1 VDRQVILEI
10 NHEPALDFMDKL
22 LGSAISVDDYPFF
35 LILGVNKGDKWGNFS
50 DPSYVNRLCLGID
63 KERRGIVM
71 FEPDMVEGTEF
82 QLMFRSAD
90 LDYMRPKFESAFQ
103 NLNGR
108 KPVFAI
114 YIDCVGRCAGYTGT
128 DIEDALVIHEIVG
141 DRVPVLG
148 LYTGVE
154 IAPFAGH
161 PRALDWTGVFCLFSQ
176 GEYDASVMT
185 APTKGEHVPAKAQLS
200 SNMLSE
206 FSKRLIEQ
214 NAAKIL
220 ALDTQ
225 NIAVRYE
232 LELKRRGF
240 SLLAELAV
248 SLRHTDDDHRE
259 IFIRVAKR
267 LNAALNMHKTVVLV
281 SDGKAMFKPLV
292 LQGFSPEEQGRLQE
306 KCVPVPNEL
315 INLCPAVVTSESC
328 HELFEYLREEYDLP
342 FFVASPVYLQGKAS
356 ALLLTGRL
364 VEEEPYFIRLSGGD
378 METVY
383 AITELLGSVLVRLR
397 LQDVTI
403 QAETDALTGLW
414 NRSGFRRMVEDYL
427 NGSEKQAGTF
437 MMIDVDYFKSVNDIY
452 GHTAGDELLK
462 ACADA
467 MRNVLRDT
475 DILGRQGGDE
485 FVVFCPGIKSAET
498 AKQKAAQLAGV
509 WKHIIPNG
517 SDKHITA
524 SIGIA
529 LTSPNGLQFQELY
542 DNADTAL
549 YQAKERGR
557 NCYVL
562 FESN

>member
-1 VDRQVILEI
+1 
-10 NHEPALDFMDKL
+10 
-22 LGSAISVDDYPFF
+22 
-35 LILGVNKGDKWGNFS
+35 
-50 DPSYVNRLCLGID
+50 
-63 KERRGIVM
+63 M

-82 QLMFRSAD
+82 QLMLRSSD
-90 LDYMRPKFESAFQ
+90 LEYMRPRFESAFQ
-103 NLNGR
+103 KLNGR

-114 YIDCVGRCAGYTGT
+114 YIDCAGRCAGYSGA
-128 DIEDALVIHEIVG
+128 DAEDALVLQEVVG

-148 LYTGVE
+148 IYTGVE

-161 PRALDWTGVFCLFSQ
+161 PRGLDWTGVFCLFLQ
-176 GEYDASVMT
+176 GESDASAV
-185 APTKGEHVPAKAQLS
+185 AAHTKRENVPAKPGSILD
-200 SNMLSE
+200 MPSE
-206 FSKRLIEQ
+206 FSGRMIEQ
-214 NAAKIL
+214 NAARVL
-220 ALDTQ
+220 AMDKQ
-225 NIAVRYE
+225 GVAVRYE

-259 IFIRVAKR
+259 MFIRVAKR
-267 LNAALNMHKTVVLV
+267 LNAALNMQKTVVLV
-281 SDGKAMFKPLV
+281 SDGEEMFKSLV
-292 LQGFSPEEQGRLQE
+292 LQGFSPEEQGRLLE
-306 KCVPVPNEL
+306 KRIHVPDEL
-315 INLCPAVVTSESC
+315 ISLCPAIVTSENC
-328 HELFEYLREEYDLP
+328 HKLFEYLREEYSLP
-342 FFVASPVYLQGKAS
+342 FFVASPIYLQGKAS

-414 NRSGFRRMVEDYL
+414 NRSGFQRVVEDYL
-427 NGSEKQAGTF
+427 NGGERQAGAF
-437 MMIDVDYFKSVNDIY
+437 MMIDVDYFKSVNDTY

-498 AKQKAAQLAGV
+498 AKQKAAQLAGA
-509 WKHIIPNG
+509 WKSITPDG

-529 LTSPNGLQFQELY
+529 LTSPDGLQFQKLY
-542 DNADTAL
+542 DNADAAL
-549 YQAKERGR
+549 YRAKERGR
-557 NCYVL
+557 NCYAV
-562 FESN
+562 FGSNL